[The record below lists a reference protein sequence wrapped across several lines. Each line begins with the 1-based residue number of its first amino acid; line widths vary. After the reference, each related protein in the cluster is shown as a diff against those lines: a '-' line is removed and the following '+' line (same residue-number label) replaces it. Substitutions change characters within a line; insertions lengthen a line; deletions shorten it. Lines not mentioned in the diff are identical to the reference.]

1 VNDAQV
7 EFFRER
13 GAGQIELIGRGMEG
27 AVYDLGDGLVGKVW
41 LVRRPAEL
49 HGLRAFHQEL
59 SAQQL
64 PFCTPEI
71 SEVFE
76 LGGQAVS
83 IEPKLPGTP
92 LRTAMAA
99 GVVTEE
105 QALDAFA
112 SVVSALAMTVVGQ
125 PTKALPVL
133 DEHTS
138 LWEER
143 SSWGEALAAV
153 VRRRG
158 RRSILGRTID
168 GFDALLERLVA
179 SLGQLPPGQL
189 QLVHGDICPPNL
201 LVDTEGQVSA
211 LLDWGFFTTAGDN
224 AFDAATAAG
233 FYDMYGPGARA
244 ADDLLLNRF
253 ESELGY
259 SRELMLL
266 YRAAYAVS
274 TATMYSPDGGDGHF
288 AWCAAHL
295 TRADLRSALQ

>member
-1 VNDAQV
+1 MNEAQV
-7 EFFRER
+7 GFFRER

-41 LVRRPAEL
+41 FDRRSAEL
-49 HGLRAFHQEL
+49 VGLQAFHQEL
-59 SAQQL
+59 SARRL

-71 SEVFE
+71 IEVVE
-76 LGGQAVS
+76 LDGQAVS

-92 LRTAMAA
+92 LRTAVAA

-105 QALDAFA
+105 QAVDAFA
-112 SVVSALAMTVVGQ
+112 SVVSALGKTVAGEA
-125 PTKALPVL
+125 TKAQPVL

-138 LWEER
+138 LWEDR
-143 SSWGEALAAV
+143 SSWGEALAAI

-158 RRSILGRTID
+158 SGSLLGRAVD
-168 GFDALLERLVA
+168 DFDALLERLVT
-179 SLGQLPPGQL
+179 SLGQLPPGRL

-201 LVDTEGQVSA
+201 LVDSEGRVSA

-244 ADDLLLNRF
+244 ADDLLLSRF

-274 TATMYSPDGGDGHF
+274 TATMYSTDGSDGHF
-288 AWCAAHL
+288 AWCAANL
-295 TRADLRSALQ
+295 ARPDLRSALP